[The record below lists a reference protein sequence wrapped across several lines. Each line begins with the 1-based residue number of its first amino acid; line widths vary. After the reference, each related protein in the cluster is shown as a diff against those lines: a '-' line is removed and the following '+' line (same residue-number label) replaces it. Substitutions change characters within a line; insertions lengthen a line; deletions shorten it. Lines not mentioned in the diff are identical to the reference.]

1 MNDNSAQNIGTLRH
15 HNIFTSVAVTEVV
28 EEKMTMIITF
38 STDITNEHVFFNY
51 QIVMN
56 TLLNII
62 CCEITFLF

>member
-38 STDITNEHVFFNY
+38 STDITNEHVFFFK
-51 QIVMN
+51 
-56 TLLNII
+56 LLDSDEYIAKHH
-62 CCEITFLF
+62 LL